1 MKSSEDRRFSDGF
14 VGNRSELIW
23 LNSLNIKSEMWKR
36 LPNENRLRSEFQLE
50 NVLKLFQWNQ
60 MAQSIEK

>member
-36 LPNENRLRSEFQLE
+36 LPNENRLQSEFQLE
-50 NVLKLFQWNQ
+50 NVLKLFQ
-60 MAQSIEK
+60 

>member
-1 MKSSEDRRFSDGF
+1 MKFSEDRRFSDGF

-50 NVLKLFQWNQ
+50 NVLKLFQ
-60 MAQSIEK
+60 